1 LVPGGAAA
9 PLMRALLV
17 LLGLQLAAGVG
28 PVAKVIQL
36 LDELSAK
43 VTADGEAEL
52 SEFTEYSQW
61 CAVERRDKEHAIAD
75 SKRSIKELTATA
87 ESSRAAV
94 DQLQT
99 KVGEVSTAISAN
111 EEELAKAKQL
121 RETEAAQFQ
130 VTDSELTETVD
141 TLVRAQSVLS
151 KHRKEASLLEV
162 QANLGKVAQNL
173 AQIVQASWVNT
184 DQKQQIEAFLQQE
197 QQKDDDDLSFK
208 PALVQQ
214 PQASVS
220 AYESHSSGILD
231 TLADL
236 QEKAEAAQSEARRE
250 EMKAGHAHEMLVG
263 SLEAELKAQKK
274 QLEDAKKIIASNQ
287 EAQSEAEGDL
297 SATQR
302 TLAQDEK
309 VLAELKQSCQ
319 DKAQEWEAS
328 QKGRAEELEALQ
340 NAKAVLSQAPG
351 EPNTFLQLRS
361 RTHLRARAHARARLS
376 AETLQRDSAV
386 QYLQRLSR
394 KLNSVTLAQ
403 VAVSLGADPF
413 EKVKTMIEDLVA
425 KLMAEQSEA
434 VDRKAWC
441 DSEMSKTTAARDD
454 KNAKLEVSH
463 TRIEKAEAASAKL
476 AEAVNKLNREL
487 SAMDAGQAEATKL
500 RQEEHANFVAAAK
513 DYADGQQACA
523 GAITVLRNY
532 YEGGDAS
539 SLLQLTG
546 NGDAAHSII
555 GLLEVAE
562 SDFSRMEAD
571 ARAAESAAQAAYDK
585 QTLETKVTR
594 AAKTAEVK
602 AKATEMKQLNSAAGN
617 YKQDRQ
623 GVQKELGAVLQYQDK
638 LAPECEVKAPSFEE
652 TAERRKHELE
662 GLQNALQI
670 LDGKALALL
679 ETRAVVRKVSL
690 RGA

>member
-1 LVPGGAAA
+1 
-9 PLMRALLV
+9 MRAPLV

-52 SEFTEYSQW
+52 AEFTEFSQW
-61 CAVERRDKEHAIAD
+61 CAVERRDKEHSIAD
-75 SKRSIKELTATA
+75 SKRSIKELSATA

-130 VTDSELTETVD
+130 VTDTELTETVD
-141 TLVRAQSVLS
+141 TLVRAQSVLG

-184 DQKQQIEAFLQQE
+184 NQKSQIEAFLQ
-197 QQKDDDDLSFK
+197 KPDDDDDLSLS
-208 PALVQQ
+208 PAALVQQ

-220 AYESHSSGILD
+220 AYNSHSSGILD

-250 EMKAGHAHEMLVG
+250 EMKAGHAHKMLVG
-263 SLEAELKAQKK
+263 SLEAELKAQTK

-297 SATQR
+297 SATKR

-309 VLAELKQSCQ
+309 VIAELKQSCQ

-328 QKGRAEELEALQ
+328 QKGRAEELEALH
-340 NAKAVLSQAPG
+340 NAKAVLGQAPG
-351 EPNTFLQLRS
+351 EPNTFVQLRA
-361 RTHLRARAHARARLS
+361 RTHLRARSRARARARLS
-376 AETLQRDSAV
+376 SETLQKDSAV
-386 QYLQRLSR
+386 QYLQRLAR

-403 VAVSLGADPF
+403 VAVSVGADPF

-500 RQEEHANFVAAAK
+500 RQEEHTNFAAASK
-513 DYADGQQACA
+513 DYADGQEACA

-532 YEGGDAS
+532 YEGGDGS
-539 SLLQLTG
+539 FLQLTG

-585 QTLETKVTR
+585 NTLETKVTR

-602 AKATEMKQLNSAAGN
+602 AKATEMKQLNSEAGN

-623 GVQKELGAVLQYQDK
+623 GVQKELDAVLQYQDK
-638 LAPECEVKAPSFEE
+638 LAPECEVKVSSFEE
-652 TAERRKHELE
+652 TQERRKHELE